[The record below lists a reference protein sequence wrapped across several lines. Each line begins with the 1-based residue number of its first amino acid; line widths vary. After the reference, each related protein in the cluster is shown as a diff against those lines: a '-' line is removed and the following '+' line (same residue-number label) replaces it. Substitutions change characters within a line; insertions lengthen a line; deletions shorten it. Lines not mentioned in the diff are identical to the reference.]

1 MVPRCGKGKGAL
13 LHVAAM
19 AIQIIA
25 EPSVTKLDA
34 RHRDVVLVAGSHGGV
49 IAGFLAARA
58 GVRAVILNDAGVG
71 RDQAGISSLP
81 YLEKIGMAAATVS
94 HMSARIGEGADMLA
108 RGVIT
113 HANATAARL
122 GLRTGQSCAEAAERL
137 RDAPA
142 ATTAPP
148 PYEEARFA
156 IRETQ
161 DEPAIWGLDSVSLVL
176 PEDKNRILIVG
187 SHGGILGG
195 KPETAMKHDAIAA
208 VFNDAGV
215 GADGAALTRLPP
227 LAARGIAAVTVD
239 CMTARIGDARS
250 SWETGVLSH
259 FNETAKRLGARAGL
273 STQDFVGLVIRGQRK
288 NG

>member
-1 MVPRCGKGKGAL
+1 M
-13 LHVAAM
+13 AAPP
-19 AIQIIA
+19 IIA

-34 RHRDVVLVAGSHGGV
+34 RHRDAVLVAGSHGGV
-49 IAGFLAARA
+49 IAGFLAAKA
-58 GVRAVILNDAGVG
+58 EVRAVILNDAGVG
-71 RDQAGISSLP
+71 RDRAGISSLP

-113 HANATAARL
+113 HANAIAARL
-122 GLRTGQSCAEAAERL
+122 GVRAGQRCAEAAELL
-137 RDAPA
+137 RGAPA
-142 ATTAPP
+142 AHAPPP
-148 PYEEARFA
+148 PYEEARFP
-156 IRETQ
+156 IRETPG
-161 DEPAIWGLDSVSLVL
+161 EPAVWGLDSVSLVS
-176 PEDKNRILIVG
+176 PEDKQRILVIG

-208 VFNDAGV
+208 FNDAGV

-227 LAARGIAAVTVD
+227 LDARGIAAVTVD

-259 FNETAKRLGARAGL
+259 ANAAAKKLGATAGM
-273 STQDFVGLVIRGQRK
+273 STQDFVARVIERYRG
-288 NG
+288 

>member
-1 MVPRCGKGKGAL
+1 MS
-13 LHVAAM
+13 AAM
-19 AIQIIA
+19 PTPQIIA
-25 EPSVTKLDA
+25 EASVTKLDA
-34 RHRDVVLVAGSHGGV
+34 RHRDAILVAGSHGGV

-81 YLEKIGMAAATVS
+81 YLERIGMAAATVG

-113 HANATAARL
+113 HANAIATRL
-122 GLRTGQSCAEAAERL
+122 GVRAGQRCADAAERL
-137 RDAPA
+137 KAAPG
-142 ATTAPP
+142 ATGAPP
-148 PYEEARFA
+148 SYEEARFP
-156 IRETQ
+156 IRETPG
-161 DEPAIWGLDSVSLVL
+161 EPPVWGLDSVSLME
-176 PEDKNRILIVG
+176 PADKARILIIG

-195 KPETAMKHDAIAA
+195 KPETAMKHDAIAG

-227 LAARGIAAVTVD
+227 LDARGIAAVTVD

-250 SWETGVLSH
+250 SWETGILTH
-259 FNETAKRLGARAGL
+259 ANETAKKLGARAGM
-273 STQDFVGLVIRGQRK
+273 STQDFVALVVVSRCRK
-288 NG
+288 S